1 MKTCTSCKQQKEL
14 KEFNRSKT
22 SFDGYEYACKSC
34 RNIQVNIWHSTEK
47 GYIRTLYASMKKRI
61 KSGIHKN
68 ASEEKKKKHTLYLTM
83 KEFEDLWK
91 QHKEKYGLRCS
102 LTKVKMTHS
111 PSKENMSTS
120 NNISVDRLNPN
131 IGYTK
136 ENIIF
141 VSANINTK
149 KGAVTKELCQAILKQ
164 YEERSW

>member
-1 MKTCTSCKQQKEL
+1 
-14 KEFNRSKT
+14 
-22 SFDGYEYACKSC
+22 
-34 RNIQVNIWHSTEK
+34 
-47 GYIRTLYASMKKRI
+47 
-61 KSGIHKN
+61 
-68 ASEEKKKKHTLYLTM
+68 
-83 KEFEDLWK
+83 
-91 QHKEKYGLRCS
+91 
-102 LTKVKMTHS
+102 MTHS

-164 YEERSW
+164 YKKRGW

>member
-34 RNIQVNIWHSTEK
+34 RNIQVNIWRKKEEK
-47 GYIRTLYASMKKRI
+47 FIRNLYSNMKK
-61 KSGIHKN
+61 KTVSGVHKN
-68 ASEEKKKKHTLYLTM
+68 ASEEKKKKHTVYLTIE
-83 KEFEDLWK
+83 EFEDLWK
-91 QHKEKYGLRCS
+91 QHKEKYGLKCL
-102 LTKVKMTHS
+102 LTGIKMTHV
-111 PSKENMSTS
+111 PSKENMSNS
-120 NNISVDRLNPN
+120 NNISTDRLNPN